1 MSSFP
6 EAKIKTFIREEGLR
20 EENGKPRVEPDRA
33 IRVIFMVKE
42 GVSPDAPPLWSRE
55 FADGENTEETVDVD
69 GLVSRIRLK
78 VDNEV
83 GSSSVPV
90 VFRLMIIH
98 GTSSAISPSLVSAQ
112 MPFTVHPIRKIGP
125 NASSGNG
132 SPYAQSFEDAT
143 EQGLSA
149 LMMRGMRMTQEI
161 YFPEIQNLIAE
172 KNQTIEDLRDELRAA
187 NSTIADMRTR
197 LDEAE
202 DKSLD
207 RVIRL
212 RDSAL
217 KQRLKERGG
226 RLVINAL
233 TLLAS
238 QWMSPGG
245 GNGGG
250 DGGGGKS
257 ITGQNPPRMGRG
269 AGAAIGGTASEDN
282 KQQAEQASG
291 AEGAEGEAA
300 TSSSSSS
307 EPAAAAATP
316 ESKRERPAPS
326 QRSVQGIPPPPPGFE
341 HDDVVWVAANLARMN
356 KPWDIAP
363 VFGALVSEI
372 LPVISTLQSVVSPDQ
387 QALLFQAFT
396 GYQQSGKVDMLVL
409 QRFAEDLGEDGDLT
423 RLHKLIQ
430 KLPTQRAQMALA
442 TVFHALRTNYDNEK
456 SEDRELEKDLQ
467 RRVDEVRKGEVI
479 DAEPEVP
486 DDPVEEI
493 KVKKPRI
500 VSKEAAAED
509 RRKKSGRGVVVR
521 ESTPKKGT
529 ERDKP
534 L

>member
-20 EENGKPRVEPDRA
+20 EENGKPRVDPDRA
-33 IRVIFMVKE
+33 LRVIFLVKE
-42 GVSPDAPPLWSRE
+42 GVSPDAPPLWNRE
-55 FADGENTEETVDVD
+55 FHDGENTEDAVDVD

-90 VFRLMIIH
+90 VFRLCIIH
-98 GTSSAISPSLVSAQ
+98 GTSSAITPSLISAQ

-125 NASSGNG
+125 GASSGNG

-143 EQGLSA
+143 EQGLAA

-161 YFPEIQNLIAE
+161 YFPEIQNVIAE

-202 DKSLD
+202 DKHLD

-238 QWMSPGG
+238 QWMAP

-250 DGGGGKS
+250 GGGGA
-257 ITGQNPPRMGRG
+257 IGGGNGQNPPRMGRG
-269 AGAAIGGTASEDN
+269 AGAAIGGAQAGGEDN
-282 KQQAEQASG
+282 KQQATEETAAASSSNEGGAEQQQASG
-291 AEGAEGEAA
+291 ESKPE
-300 TSSSSSS
+300 S
-307 EPAAAAATP
+307 EPAP
-316 ESKRERPAPS
+316 
-326 QRSVQGIPPPPPGFE
+326 RSSGGNVPQGIPAPPPGFA
-341 HDDVVWVAANLARMN
+341 HDDVVWIAANLARMGR
-356 KPWDIAP
+356 PWDIAP
-363 VFGALVSEI
+363 VFGALVEEI
-372 LPVISTLQSVVSPDQ
+372 LPAIGQLQGVVTPDQ
-387 QALLFQAFT
+387 QGLLFQAFT
-396 GYQQSGKVDMLVL
+396 VFQQSGKVDMLVL
-409 QRFAEDLGEDGDLT
+409 QRFAEDLGEDGDLS

-456 SEDRELEKDLQ
+456 SDDRELEKDLQ
-467 RRVDEVRKGEVI
+467 KRVDEVTKGEVI
-479 DAEPEVP
+479 DAEPEIP

-493 KVKKPRI
+493 KVKKPRV
-500 VSKEAAAED
+500 VSKEAAAEE
-509 RRKKSGRGVVVR
+509 RKKKSGRGVVVTQ
-521 ESTPKKGT
+521 SSKKT
-529 ERDKP
+529 TDRDKP